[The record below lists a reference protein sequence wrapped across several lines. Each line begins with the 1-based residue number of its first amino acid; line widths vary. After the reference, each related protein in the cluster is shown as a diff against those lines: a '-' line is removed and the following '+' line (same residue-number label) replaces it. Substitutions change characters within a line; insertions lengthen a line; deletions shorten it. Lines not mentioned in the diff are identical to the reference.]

1 LTPELRVSDQDDSPV
16 QIDIAD
22 REPHCFADA
31 HSRDREQPDQRRHR
45 CRTQRGE
52 QLLSCRHQSPDVV
65 ERVQIWRRPAG
76 SADS

>member
-1 LTPELRVSDQDDSPV
+1 LTPELRVSDQDDSLV

-22 REPHCFADA
+22 REPHSFPDA

-52 QLLSCRHQSPDVV
+52 HLVSCRHQGPDV
-65 ERVQIWRRPAG
+65 G
-76 SADS
+76 